1 VTRFRPGSLFWTSA
15 ALVGVWQVWVWL
27 SHIDA
32 LVAPSPAAVLLDLVL
47 HPDVY
52 VTSVA
57 TTLLV
62 AALGLG
68 LGMALGLV
76 LSVLTYFSPF
86 LAGVITP
93 GAMLLRT
100 VPVVAIIPVIA
111 RVLGYGQNTLIG
123 VAVLIS
129 FFPAFVLIDS
139 GLRAVP
145 AGSQDLFT
153 VLGAGRRTR
162 LFRLALPAA
171 LPNALVALRLS
182 AASCILVAVLSQYL
196 IGTDGLGYAL
206 ANARAYHQPARA
218 WGIAVMTTALAVASF
233 LNASRLERWGREHWK
248 GTK

>member
-1 VTRFRPGSLFWTSA
+1 LFWTLA
-15 ALVGVWQVWVWL
+15 AVVGLWQVWVWL
-27 SHIDA
+27 SHVDA
-32 LVAPSPAAVLLDLVL
+32 LVAPSPAAVVLDLAQ

-52 VTSVA
+52 ATSVA

-62 AALGLG
+62 ALV
-68 LGMALGLV
+68 GLV
-76 LSVLTYFSPF
+76 LGMSLGLLLAVLTYFSPF
-86 LAGVITP
+86 LAGMITP
-93 GAMLLRT
+93 GAMMLRT

-139 GLRAVP
+139 GLRALP
-145 AGSQDLFT
+145 AGSRDLFT
-153 VLGAGRRTR
+153 VLGAGRWTR

-218 WGIAVMTTALAVASF
+218 WGVAAITTALAVASF
-233 LNASRLERWGREHWK
+233 LYASRLEQWGRERWK
-248 GTK
+248 GSD